1 MVESN
6 NDEERLARIEQML
19 EAIQHET
26 TGLWRANATAGG
38 RPGAL
43 TSPGHKGE
51 CIASDEFGNRPRR
64 DDDPSN

>member
-26 TGLWRANATAGG
+26 TGLKTNTNTAS
-38 RPGAL
+38 RPRVM
-43 TSPGHKGE
+43 S
-51 CIASDEFGNRPRR
+51 ASDHGSVPTDEFGHRPRR